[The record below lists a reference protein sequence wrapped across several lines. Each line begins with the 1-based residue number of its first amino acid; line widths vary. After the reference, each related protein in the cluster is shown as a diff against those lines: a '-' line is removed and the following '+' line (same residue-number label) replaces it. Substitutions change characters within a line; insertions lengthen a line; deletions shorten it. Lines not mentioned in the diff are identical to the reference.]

1 MARKRTLTD
10 AEFERQYEAARREP
24 AEPVALEAR
33 YKAESGRI
41 RIELSNECVFE
52 FPPHLVEG
60 LADAPESTIAEVEVL
75 PGGCGLHWE
84 SLDLDLSLTGLLMGS
99 FGTRSW
105 MQEIGRRGGQS
116 TSDAKAEAAR
126 RNGRKGGRPPSN
138 ARSEAEES
146 SHLHPEEPESVGWSW
161 DSKEAPAGR
170 SVEASVVAE
179 EDGLTPP
186 GDKGHRR

>member
-1 MARKRTLTD
+1 MTRKGTLTD
-10 AEFERQYEAARREP
+10 TEFDRQYEAAGRVP
-24 AEPVALEAR
+24 AEPVALKASYE
-33 YKAESGRI
+33 AESGRI

-105 MQEIGRRGGQS
+105 MQEIGR
-116 TSDAKAEAAR
+116 
-126 RNGRKGGRPPSN
+126 KGG
-138 ARSEAEES
+138 EV
-146 SHLHPEEPESVGWSW
+146 HQ
-161 DSKEAPAGR
+161 
-170 SVEASVVAE
+170 
-179 EDGLTPP
+179 
-186 GDKGHRR
+186 

>member
-1 MARKRTLTD
+1 MARKRTLKD
-10 AEFERQYEAARREP
+10 AEFDRQYEAAGRAP
-24 AEPVALEAR
+24 AEPVALEAS
-33 YKAESGRI
+33 YEPGSGRI

-60 LADAPESTIAEVEVL
+60 LADAPESTMSEVEVL

-99 FGTRSW
+99 FGTRTW
-105 MQEIGRRGGQS
+105 MQEIGRRGGRS

-126 RNGRKGGRPPSN
+126 KNGRKGGRPPSK
-138 ARSEAEES
+138 ARIEAEES
-146 SHLHPEEPESVGWSW
+146 SPLHPEEPDSVGSSG
-161 DSKEAPAGR
+161 DSNEPPAAR

-186 GDKGHRR
+186 GDKRHRR